1 MAENTY
7 NTTSTNAQLTQPIE
21 VEYSSIIS
29 SYIPYFNELS
39 DTGKKRFLERTIHFR
54 NLKKFNYV
62 GMEEKK
68 EVPILISAAAVQI
81 TFGFDKYELPFFK
94 NIYVTP
100 DAYQAKGEQEVF
112 VGHVSPEGI
121 YISWKYFLQG
131 YSDSTDNVN
140 VAIHEMAHA
149 LEHEIFVDETGVD
162 EEFKT
167 DFAKFSSVSG

>member
-7 NTTSTNAQLTQPIE
+7 NTTSTNAQLSQPIE

-94 NIYVTP
+94 NPAGPKKNMPGLYGTLCDVLNQDPLT
-100 DAYQAKGEQEVF
+100 
-112 VGHVSPEGI
+112 
-121 YISWKYFLQG
+121 
-131 YSDSTDNVN
+131 VN
-140 VAIHEMAHA
+140 KI
-149 LEHEIFVDETGVD
+149 LL
-162 EEFKT
+162 K
-167 DFAKFSSVSG
+167 